1 MRMHLCYIRLL
12 LTVMCLVGCIGALY
26 AQSNPYKIDDE
37 LYAYYAKAFRIR
49 TQQVALAMAD
59 TLVERAQAK
68 GDLKA
73 ECMAMAIPLN
83 YYFYQHDAEGLAV
96 AVAHCKETALR
107 NGYTQYY
114 YHAYTMEINNLLNM
128 GRHMAALKMT
138 EQMRVDAL
146 EREDKYGF
154 FCCLRTLG
162 NLYFIR
168 QEYNTSVLHFKEAL
182 EYMQKNLPDQDVGTI
197 ASTLS
202 NACFNCKVYD
212 EALHYAEM
220 AVEVGQ
226 TEKVLFDARLVV
238 AKCYYQKE
246 QYERFRSYFDQY
258 IEHAKPSGYN
268 ANYVVAKVYRLAI
281 DGRYEEAHRMADRIK
296 EKLSCNNLHQILCY
310 KEGRY
315 KEAYEYLRQNRAKS
329 DSVRSALQMR
339 DLAELSAELEN
350 EKLKHEAQA
359 LQLANTELN
368 LKNTQLNLQN
378 TELDLEN
385 TQLTLR
391 NTELDLS
398 ELRSRSELDRI
409 NAEKNELLLE
419 KRDLELSKLKATT
432 DQQKLIS
439 NGIFFLALLVVAAAV
454 VYILQHRRSE
464 RLLRLKNQQLDQAR
478 ERAEESERMKTIFMQ
493 NMSHEIRTPLN
504 SIVGFSELLA
514 TPGMEL
520 DDEDKAEY
528 STLIKHNSE
537 LLSTLIND
545 VLDLSSL
552 ESGRYSV
559 NLAPTRVNAVCHQ
572 SIATVI
578 HNVPQGVR
586 LYFTTEVE
594 DDFQIETDANRLQQV
609 LVNYLT
615 NAEKHTDQG
624 EIHLHC
630 SLSERPGHLTFSVT
644 DTGEGIPESEQE
656 HIFERFKKLNIF
668 KQGTGLGLNICR
680 LIAKRLQGEARL
692 DTTYK
697 GGARFLF
704 ILPLKQVQE

>member
-1 MRMHLCYIRLL
+1 MRIRLCYIRLL
-12 LTVMCLVGCIGALY
+12 LIVVCLVGRMGSLC
-26 AQSNPYKIDDE
+26 AQNNPYKIDDE
-37 LYAYYAKAFRIR
+37 LYTYYVKAFRLR
-49 TQQVALAMAD
+49 SQQVSLSMAD
-59 TLVERAQAK
+59 TLVAMAQAK

-83 YYFYQHDAEGLAV
+83 YYFYQHDVEKLSEVV
-96 AVAHCKETALR
+96 ARCKETAMR
-107 NGYTQYY
+107 NGYMQYY
-114 YHAYTMEINNLLNM
+114 YHAYTMEINNLLNT

-138 EQMRVDAL
+138 EQMRTDAL

-162 NLYFIR
+162 NLYFTR
-168 QEYNTSVLHFKEAL
+168 QEYGTSVHHFKEAL

-202 NACFNCKVYD
+202 NACFNCKRYD

-220 AVEVGQ
+220 AVAVGK
-226 TEKVLFDARLVV
+226 TEKVVFDARLVV

-246 QYERFRSYFDQY
+246 EYERFSAYFDQF
-258 IEHAKPSGYN
+258 IEPAKLSGYN
-268 ANYVVAKVYRLAI
+268 ANYVVTKVYRLAI
-281 DGRYEEAHRMADRIK
+281 DGRYEEAHSMADRIR
-296 EKLSCNNLHQILCY
+296 EKLSSNNLHQILCF

-315 KEAYEYLRQNRAKS
+315 KEAYEYLRVNRAKS
-329 DSVRSALQMR
+329 DSVRAALQTR

-350 EKLKHEAQA
+350 EQLKHEAQA

-368 LKNTQLNLQN
+368 LKNTQLNLKN

-409 NAEKNELLLE
+409 SAEKNALMLE
-419 KRDLELSKLKATT
+419 KRDLELSKLKAAS
-432 DQQKLIS
+432 DRQKLIT
-439 NGIFFLALLVVAAAV
+439 NGLSFLALLIVAAAA

-464 RLLRLKNQQLDQAR
+464 RLLKLKNQQLDQAR
-478 ERAEESERMKTIFMQ
+478 ERAEESERMKTLFMQ

-520 DDEDKAEY
+520 DDEEKAEY
-528 STLIKHNSE
+528 SRLISHNAE

-559 NLAPTRVNAVCHQ
+559 NLATTHVNEVCHQ

-586 LYFTTEVE
+586 LYFTTEVG
-594 DDFQIETDANRLQQV
+594 DDYTIETDANRLQQV

-624 EIHLHC
+624 EIHLQC
-630 SLSERPGHLTFSVT
+630 SLSEQPGYLTFSVT

-680 LIAKRLQGEARL
+680 LIAQRLEGEARL
-692 DTTYK
+692 DTTYH

-704 ILPLKQVQE
+704 VLPLKQEEA

>member
-1 MRMHLCYIRLL
+1 MRIRLCYIRLL
-12 LTVMCLVGCIGALY
+12 LIVVCLVGRMGSLC
-26 AQSNPYKIDDE
+26 AQNNPYKIDDE
-37 LYAYYAKAFRIR
+37 LYDYYVKAFRIR

-59 TLVERAQAK
+59 TLAERAREM

-83 YYFYQHDAEGLAV
+83 YYFYQHDAEGLAKVV
-96 AVAHCKETALR
+96 AQCKETALR

-114 YHAYTMEINNLLNM
+114 YHAYNMEINNLLNM
-128 GRHMAALKMT
+128 GCHMAALKMT
-138 EQMRVDAL
+138 EQMRADAL

-162 NLYFIR
+162 NLYFTR
-168 QEYNTSVLHFKEAL
+168 QDYGTSVHHFKEAL

-202 NACFNCKVYD
+202 NACFNCKRYD

-226 TEKVLFDARLVV
+226 TEKVVFDARLVV
-238 AKCYYQKE
+238 AKCYYQQE
-246 QYERFRSYFDQY
+246 RYERFRTYFDRF
-258 IEHAKPSGYN
+258 IEPAKPSGYN
-268 ANYVVAKVYRLAI
+268 ANYVVTRVYRLAI
-281 DGRYEEAHRMADRIK
+281 DGRYEEAHRMADRIR
-296 EKLSCNNLHQILCY
+296 EKLSSTNLHQILCY

-315 KEAYEYLRQNRAKS
+315 KEAYEYQKMNRARA
-329 DSVRSALQMR
+329 DSARAELQSR

-350 EKLKHEAQA
+350 VKL
-359 LQLANTELN
+359 
-368 LKNTQLNLQN
+368 
-378 TELDLEN
+378 
-385 TQLTLR
+385 
-391 NTELDLS
+391 
-398 ELRSRSELDRI
+398 
-409 NAEKNELLLE
+409 KNELLLE
-419 KRDLELSKLKATT
+419 KRDLELSKLKAAT
-432 DQQKLIS
+432 DRQKLIT
-439 NGIFFLALLVVAAAV
+439 NGFSFLALLIVAAAA

-464 RLLRLKNQQLDQAR
+464 RLLKLKNQQLDQAR
-478 ERAEESERMKTIFMQ
+478 ERAEESERMKTLFMQ

-520 DDEDKAEY
+520 DDEEKAEY
-528 STLIKHNSE
+528 SRLISHNAE

-559 NLAPTRVNAVCHQ
+559 NLATTHVNEVCHQ

-586 LYFTTEVE
+586 LYFTTEVG
-594 DDFQIETDANRLQQV
+594 DDYTIETDANRLQQV

-630 SLSERPGHLTFSVT
+630 SLSEQPGYLTFSVT

-680 LIAKRLQGEARL
+680 LIAQRLEGEARL
-692 DTTYK
+692 DTTYH

-704 ILPLKQVQE
+704 VLPLKQEEA

>member
-1 MRMHLCYIRLL
+1 MRIRLCYIRMLL
-12 LTVMCLVGCIGALY
+12 IAMCLAGCIAPLC
-26 AQSNPYKIDDE
+26 AQNNPYKIDDE
-37 LYAYYAKAFRIR
+37 LYAYYVKAFRIR
-49 TQQVALAMAD
+49 TQKVALAMAD
-59 TLVERAQAK
+59 TLAERARER

-83 YYFYQHDAEGLAV
+83 YYFYRHDVEGLAMASV
-96 AVAHCKETALR
+96 QCKETALR

-138 EQMRVDAL
+138 EQMRTDAL
-146 EREDKYGF
+146 EQEDKYGF

-162 NLYFIR
+162 NLYFTR
-168 QEYNTSVLHFKEAL
+168 QEYATSVLHFKEAL
-182 EYMQKNLPDQDVGTI
+182 DYMQKNLPDQDVGTI
-197 ASTLS
+197 ASTLA
-202 NACFNCKVYD
+202 NACFNCKLFD

-226 TEKVLFDARLVV
+226 TEKVVFDARLVV

-246 QYERFRSYFDQY
+246 QHERLREYFDRY
-258 IEHAKPSGYN
+258 IEPNKLAGYN
-268 ANYVVAKVYRLAI
+268 ANYFITKVYRLVV
-281 DGRYEEAHRMADRIK
+281 DGHFEEAHLWADRIH
-296 EKLSCNNLHQILCY
+296 EKLSSCNIHQTLFFL
-310 KEGRY
+310 EGKY
-315 KEAYEYLRQNRAKS
+315 KEAYECLVQNRAHS
-329 DSVRSALQMR
+329 DSVRSKLQLS

-350 EKLKHEAQA
+350 ERLKHEAQA

-398 ELRSRSELDRI
+398 DLRSRSELDRI
-409 NAEKNELLLE
+409 NAEKSELLLE
-419 KRDLELSKLKATT
+419 KRELELSQLKAAS
-432 DQQKLIS
+432 DRQKLIS
-439 NGIFFLALLVVAAAV
+439 NGFFFLTLLVVAAAV
-454 VYILQHRRSE
+454 VYVLQHRRSE
-464 RLLRLKNQQLDQAR
+464 RLLRQKNLQLDQAR
-478 ERAEESERMKTIFMQ
+478 GRAEESERMKTLFMQ

-520 DDEDKAEY
+520 DDEEKAEY
-528 STLIKHNSE
+528 SALIRHNSE

-559 NLAPTRVNAVCHQ
+559 NLATTRVNEVCHQ

-586 LYFTTEVE
+586 LYFTTELQ
-594 DDFQIETDANRLQQV
+594 DDYTIETDANRLQQV

-615 NAEKHTDQG
+615 NAEKHTEQG

-630 SLSERPGHLTFSVT
+630 SLSEHPGHLTFSVT
-644 DTGEGIPESEQE
+644 DTGSGIPESEQE

-680 LIAKRLQGEARL
+680 LIAQRLKGEARL
-692 DTTYK
+692 DTSYK

-704 ILPLKQVQE
+704 ILPLKQEEA

>member
-1 MRMHLCYIRLL
+1 MCLCYIRLL
-12 LTVMCLVGCIGALY
+12 LMMMCLVGCMGSLC
-26 AQSNPYKIDDE
+26 AQNNPYKIDDE
-37 LYAYYAKAFRIR
+37 LYAYYVKAFRLR
-49 TQQVALAMAD
+49 SQQVALAMAD
-59 TLVERAQAK
+59 TLAANARAK

-73 ECMAMAIPLN
+73 ECMAMVIPLN
-83 YYFYQHDAEGLAV
+83 YYFYLHDAEGLAV
-96 AVAHCKETALR
+96 VVARCKDTALR

-138 EQMRVDAL
+138 EQMRTDAL
-146 EREDKYGF
+146 EREDNFGF

-162 NLYFIR
+162 NLYFTR
-168 QEYNTSVLHFKEAL
+168 QEYVTSVIHFKEAL
-182 EYMQKNLPDQDVGTI
+182 DYMQKNLPDQDVGTI

-202 NACFNCKVYD
+202 NACFNCKRYD
-212 EALHYAEM
+212 EALRYAEM
-220 AVEVGQ
+220 AVRVGK
-226 TEKVLFDARLVV
+226 TEKVVLDARLVIV
-238 AKCYYQKE
+238 KCYFQQE
-246 QYERFRSYFDQY
+246 QHDRFRAYFDQY
-258 IEHAKPSGYN
+258 IAPAKMSGYN
-268 ANYVVAKVYRLAI
+268 ANYVVANVYRLAI
-281 DGRYEEAHRMADRIK
+281 DGKYAEAHSMIEHIK
-296 EKLSCNNLHQILCY
+296 EKISRNNLHQILFY
-310 KEGRY
+310 REGRY

-329 DSVRSALQMR
+329 DSVRTALQTR
-339 DLAELSAELEN
+339 DLAELSAELAN
-350 EKLKHEAQA
+350 EQLKHEAQA

-378 TELDLEN
+378 TELDLQN
-385 TQLTLR
+385 TQLMLR

-398 ELRSRSELDRI
+398 DLRTRSALDRI
-409 NAEKNELLLE
+409 NAEKNTLLLE
-419 KRDLELSKLKATT
+419 KRDLELNKLKSAA
-432 DQQKLIS
+432 DRQKLIS
-439 NGIFFLALLVVAAAV
+439 NGLFFLALLIVAAAV
-454 VYILQHRRSE
+454 IYILQHHRSE
-464 RLLRLKNQQLDQAR
+464 RLLKQKNQQLDQAR
-478 ERAEESERMKTIFMQ
+478 ERAEESERMKTLFMQ

-520 DDEDKAEY
+520 DDEEKAEY
-528 STLIKHNSE
+528 SKLISHNAE

-559 NLAPTRVNAVCHQ
+559 NLTPTHINEVCHQ
-572 SIATVI
+572 SVATVI

-586 LYFTTEVE
+586 LYFTTEVA
-594 DDFQIETDANRLQQV
+594 DDYTIETDANRLQQV

-615 NAEKHTDQG
+615 NAEKHTDRG

-630 SLSERPGHLTFSVT
+630 SLSERPGFLTFSVT
-644 DTGEGIPESEQE
+644 DTGEGIPVSEQE

-680 LIAKRLQGEARL
+680 LIAKRLEGEALL
-692 DTTYK
+692 DTTYH

-704 ILPLKQVQE
+704 ILPLKQEER